1 MTIYVLKLA
10 KGLIWLKDIQYWSVD
25 ENYENFFA
33 ESLVKDKILKGFIS
47 IS

>member
-33 ESLVKDKILKGFIS
+33 ERLVQEFLVEGFIL
-47 IS
+47 IL